1 MDLGDAG
8 FALPLV
14 VLTVIGG
21 ALVLAGAASRS
32 WRQRRPVEGAPA
44 PVTAP
49 AAAPQ
54 ESDRA
59 SLEQRL
65 RTLHAAGRWDELLRL
80 LDRTLPEWPVA
91 SSLIEVARAVSALE
105 RDIAATRGN
114 AVSDVVISRLTQQAE
129 TVADGLWA
137 LADRIAVA
145 DRVSSP
151 LLRERLARE
160 DEVLLRLLPAMREA
174 QTGLADLMLAGSG
187 ADGLRRAEGRFLSLA
202 ATARELQEFELGST
216 PR

>member
-1 MDLGDAG
+1 MDLSDAG
-8 FALPLV
+8 LALPLILLV
-14 VLTVIGG
+14 VIGG
-21 ALVLAGAASRS
+21 ALALAGAASRT
-32 WRQRRPVEGAPA
+32 WRQRRSVESAPA
-44 PVTAP
+44 PPATP
-49 AAAPQ
+49 AAVPQ
-54 ESDRA
+54 DQD

-65 RTLHAAGRWDELLRL
+65 RTLHAAGRWDDLLRL
-80 LDRTLPEWPVA
+80 LDQTLPEWTVS

-114 AVSDVVISRLTQQAE
+114 VVSEVVTSRLTQQAQM
-129 TVADGLWA
+129 VADGLWA
-137 LADRIAVA
+137 LADRIVVA
-145 DRVSSP
+145 DRVNSP

-174 QTGLADLMLAGSG
+174 QAGLADLILAGSG
-187 ADGLRRAEGRFLSLA
+187 ADGLRRAEGRFLALA

>member
-8 FALPLV
+8 LALPLV
-14 VLTVIGG
+14 VLVVIGG
-21 ALVLAGAASRS
+21 ILVIAGAASRA
-32 WRQRRPVEGAPA
+32 WRQRGRVESAPA
-44 PVTAP
+44 PATAP
-49 AAAPQ
+49 AAVPEEA
-54 ESDRA
+54 DG
-59 SLEQRL
+59 LEQRL
-65 RTLHAAGRWDELLRL
+65 RMLHAAGRWDELLRL
-80 LDRTLPEWPVA
+80 LDQTLPEWPVA

-114 AVSDVVISRLTQQAE
+114 VVSEVVTNRLTQQ
-129 TVADGLWA
+129 TQSVADGLWA
-137 LADRIAVA
+137 LADRIVVA
-145 DRVSSP
+145 DRVGSS

-174 QTGLADLMLAGSG
+174 QAGLAELVLAGSG
-187 ADGLRRAEGRFLSLA
+187 GEGLRRAEGRFLALA

>member
-1 MDLGDAG
+1 MDLGDPG
-8 FALPLV
+8 LALPLV
-14 VLTVIGG
+14 VLAVIGG
-21 ALVLAGAASRS
+21 VLALAGAASRS
-32 WRQRRPVEGAPA
+32 WWQRRRVESAPA
-44 PVTAP
+44 PVTAS
-49 AAAPQ
+49 AAVPL
-54 ESDRA
+54 EPDSF
-59 SLEQRL
+59 EQRL
-65 RTLHAAGRWDELLRL
+65 RTLHSAGRWDELLRL
-80 LDRTLPEWPVA
+80 LDQTLPEWPVA
-91 SSLIEVARAVSALE
+91 SSLIEVARSVYALE

-114 AVSDVVISRLTQQAE
+114 AVSEVVISRLTQQAQ
-129 TVADGLWA
+129 TVTDGLWA
-137 LADRIAVA
+137 LADRIVVA

-187 ADGLRRAEGRFLSLA
+187 GEGLRRAEGRFLALA

>member
-1 MDLGDAG
+1 MDLGDPG
-8 FALPLV
+8 LALPLV
-14 VLTVIGG
+14 VLAVIGG
-21 ALVLAGAASRS
+21 ILALAGAASRS
-32 WRQRRPVEGAPA
+32 WWQRRRIEGAPA
-44 PVTAP
+44 APTAP
-49 AAAPQ
+49 AAVPL
-54 ESDRA
+54 EPD

-80 LDRTLPEWPVA
+80 LDQTLPEWPVA

-114 AVSDVVISRLTQQAE
+114 AVSEVVISRLTQQAQ
-129 TVADGLWA
+129 TVTDGLWA
-137 LADRIAVA
+137 LADRIVVA
-145 DRVSSP
+145 DRVSS
-151 LLRERLARE
+151 LVLRERLARE

-187 ADGLRRAEGRFLSLA
+187 GEGLRRAEGRFLALA

>member
-8 FALPLV
+8 LALPLV
-14 VLTVIGG
+14 LLVVVGG
-21 ALVLAGAASRS
+21 AVVIAGAA
-32 WRQRRPVEGAPA
+32 WRQRRPVEGASA
-44 PVTAP
+44 PVTP
-49 AAAPQ
+49 TAAVPL
-54 ESDRA
+54 EPD

-80 LDRTLPEWPVA
+80 LDQTLPEWTVS

-114 AVSDVVISRLTQQAE
+114 AVSEVVISRLTQQAQS
-129 TVADGLWA
+129 VAEGLWA
-137 LADRIAVA
+137 LADRIVVA
-145 DRVSSP
+145 DRVGSP
-151 LLRERLARE
+151 VLRERLARE

-174 QTGLADLMLAGSG
+174 QAGLAELVLAGSG
-187 ADGLRRAEGRFLSLA
+187 GEGLRRAEGRFLALA